1 MTVQHPLRIVS
12 VEDDPNDTEL
22 IKELFETEDISSE
35 ITRVDTQAEF
45 QASLDQGGIDLILAD
60 YTLPSFDGLSALKL
74 AMKACPDVPFIF
86 VSGTLGVEVFVEA
99 LRLGA
104 TDYVLK
110 TGLSRLIPSVRRAL
124 RDARERE
131 ERKQAEERLRR
142 SEAYLAEAQKLS
154 RTGSF
159 GWNVSSG
166 EIYWSRETFRI
177 FEYEP
182 TIKVT
187 LQHIIQRTHPEDRS
201 AVQQLIEQ
209 RSEFTLEQRLLMPDG
224 SVKYVRVVGQPSQD
238 ERGRFE
244 FVGAVTDITE
254 RKRAEEDRERLR
266 QVEADLAHVN
276 RVSMMGELAAS
287 LSHELKQPLAASIT
301 NSKTSLRWLAH
312 DQPNLEEV
320 REAIARSVKD
330 TTRACEIID
339 RLRSLYRKDSRP
351 ERELVDVNEIIDQM
365 LVLLRSEATRYSIPM
380 HTDLAEELPIV
391 AADRV
396 QLQQVLMNL
405 MLNGIEAMKETGGE
419 LAIASQL
426 DHDGQLLISVS
437 DTGVGLP
444 TEKCEEIFN
453 AFFTTK
459 PQGSGMG
466 LTISRSIVGS
476 HGGRLWAT
484 SNFGRGATFHFTLP
498 TAGHVAKA
506 PATGT

>member
-22 IKELFETEDISSE
+22 IKELFETEDVSCE

-45 QASLDQGGIDLILAD
+45 QASLEQGGIDLILAD

-74 AMKACPDVPFIF
+74 ATKVCPDVPFIF

-99 LRLGA
+99 LKLGA

-159 GWNVSSG
+159 SWNISSG
-166 EIYWSRETFRI
+166 EVYWSRESFRI

-187 LQHIIQRTHPEDRS
+187 LQHIIQRTHPEDKS

-209 RSEFTLEQRLLMPDG
+209 RSEFDLEHRLLMPDG
-224 SVKYVRVVGQPSQD
+224 SVKYVRVIGQPSQD

-301 NSKTSLRWLAH
+301 NSKTGCDGLRMINPIWKRLA
-312 DQPNLEEV
+312 
-320 REAIARSVKD
+320 
-330 TTRACEIID
+330 
-339 RLRSLYRKDSRP
+339 RP
-351 ERELVDVNEIIDQM
+351 
-365 LVLLRSEATRYSIPM
+365 
-380 HTDLAEELPIV
+380 
-391 AADRV
+391 
-396 QLQQVLMNL
+396 
-405 MLNGIEAMKETGGE
+405 
-419 LAIASQL
+419 
-426 DHDGQLLISVS
+426 
-437 DTGVGLP
+437 
-444 TEKCEEIFN
+444 
-453 AFFTTK
+453 
-459 PQGSGMG
+459 
-466 LTISRSIVGS
+466 
-476 HGGRLWAT
+476 
-484 SNFGRGATFHFTLP
+484 
-498 TAGHVAKA
+498 
-506 PATGT
+506 